1 MISNFCHDFF
11 SLLEFRVKVAEG
23 ERSAGI
29 IWYCGPCCRYTV
41 LSKISSHGCANENLC
56 IRLLSTAGRHR
67 SIGELDG
74 RGGSCSSTTTT
85 APWRDKSRLEN
96 RCNAAEE
103 ICRERPDSSPA
114 VEANLDRCR
123 GSSCASMHVLCSQ
136 LLSRDCDE
144 SPCFMFNLSILTCR
158 MHMQM

>member
-1 MISNFCHDFF
+1 MSWTG
-11 SLLEFRVKVAEG
+11 V
-23 ERSAGI
+23 
-29 IWYCGPCCRYTV
+29 
-41 LSKISSHGCANENLC
+41 
-56 IRLLSTAGRHR
+56 
-67 SIGELDG
+67 
-74 RGGSCSSTTTT
+74 GGSCSSTTTT

-114 VEANLDRCR
+114 VEASLDRCR

-158 MHMQM
+158 MHMQMSSYIHVRALHRSNHGDRLRFTYWTDEHPSTRSCSLSAKRSIGFHPTLAWRLRGH